1 MQPNVDMS
9 LIREALARRQQ
20 GGLGGGTSMPAA
32 SQLTSGGA
40 SPMGAPQT
48 QQPPGAQQRTPNL
61 GQLPVQVEQTGGAPQ
76 NQALQAGQKAQSP
89 SFDPETRELA
99 KSLVQRLLKGL

>member
-9 LIREALARRQQ
+9 LIREALQRRSS
-20 GGLGGGTSMPAA
+20 GGLGGGTSLPAV
-32 SQLTSGGA
+32 SQLTAGGA
-40 SPMGAPQT
+40 SPLGAPQT
-48 QQPPGAQQRTPNL
+48 QQPPTPQQRTPSL
-61 GQLPVQVEQTGGAPQ
+61 GQLPVQVEQSSGASQ
-76 NQALQAGQKAQSP
+76 NQAVQAGQQAQGP